1 MQVDDSATQAPFG
14 TFIELAEHTSE
25 VFMCAWNPVFTN
37 YVATGSGDATAR
49 IWVMVRDMKIQIC
62 GLDEILTPLA
72 PPFAHTHT
80 HTQSGKSA
88 STGSTPTG
96 YSEIHLLKHGT
107 HAGDKNKDVT
117 TLEWSPTGLLLAT
130 GSYDGVARVWDRAGK
145 LVFTLQQHKG
155 PIFSLKWN
163 KRGNYILSGSYDK
176 TTIVWDAVTGSI
188 QQMFEIHSQPA
199 LDVDWRDDDIF
210 ASCST
215 DKRVVVCKVG
225 GGTNNALEVFSGH
238 VDEVNAVK
246 WDPSGTLLASCSDDG
261 TAKIWKPTKLKL
273 GVGAADSVS
282 TTTAA
287 AAAANNCTT
296 APTPPFRDLTL
307 HENKVLTCE
316 WSPCGPGSANPSSS
330 LLLATASFDATVRLW
345 EVQNG
350 SCLRVLS
357 RHTDPVYSVSFSP
370 NGMYLASGSLAGKL
384 YVWDVAKGDLKRSF
398 TGQGE
403 ILKVDWDDLGSHVIA
418 IFALGDS
425 VVVSYDSRRFEQYPA
440 AFNKILSAPPSIPD
454 GRLLLD
460 VCHQPPSEENQ
471 FYNTLKETNYNI
483 LVIYDLIPVLLPAL
497 QAEAVLAGRL
507 KPGAKTR

>member
-1 MQVDDSATQAPFG
+1 M
-14 TFIELAEHTSE
+14 
-25 VFMCAWNPVFTN
+25 
-37 YVATGSGDATAR
+37 
-49 IWVMVRDMKIQIC
+49 
-62 GLDEILTPLA
+62 
-72 PPFAHTHT
+72 PPPAHTHT

-188 QQMFEIHSQPA
+188 KQMFEIHSQPA

-225 GGTNNALEVFSGH
+225 GGTNYALEVFSGH

-282 TTTAA
+282 DSVSDNVSDSVSATTAPAQHTTT
-287 AAAANNCTT
+287 
-296 APTPPFRDLTL
+296 PTPPFLNLTL
-307 HENKVLTCE
+307 HKKEIYTIK
-316 WSPCGPGSANPSSS
+316 WSPCGPGSANPSSP

-370 NGMYLASGSLAGKL
+370 NGKYLASGSLAGKL
-384 YVWDVAKGDLKRSF
+384 YVWDVAKGDLKRSY
-398 TGQGE
+398 TGKGDIFEVAWNVEQTRVAACYSTNVITVVDFDANVNVGGE
-403 ILKVDWDDLGSHVIA
+403 
-418 IFALGDS
+418 
-425 VVVSYDSRRFEQYPA
+425 
-440 AFNKILSAPPSIPD
+440 
-454 GRLLLD
+454 
-460 VCHQPPSEENQ
+460 
-471 FYNTLKETNYNI
+471 KETNKRKFTNSNSNSAEKKKGKEKEK
-483 LVIYDLIPVLLPAL
+483 VKVEEKVKEKEKEKVKVNSPAKPPQDTNTSL
-497 QAEAVLAGRL
+497 MEVEKVYTNSNNSDSSKVAGGG
-507 KPGAKTR
+507 GAKGGGKVDDTKMDI